1 MKISKCTIVCGHN
14 LSDCW
19 HGIILLWTS
28 SRSPEYDVMYLVWKY
43 AQFDGLN
50 HPDTVYEIDRKVS
63 CSVQTLQIPHMGEE
77 TLRIPQHG
85 PDG

>member
-1 MKISKCTIVCGHN
+1 
-14 LSDCW
+14 
-19 HGIILLWTS
+19 
-28 SRSPEYDVMYLVWKY
+28 MYLVWKY